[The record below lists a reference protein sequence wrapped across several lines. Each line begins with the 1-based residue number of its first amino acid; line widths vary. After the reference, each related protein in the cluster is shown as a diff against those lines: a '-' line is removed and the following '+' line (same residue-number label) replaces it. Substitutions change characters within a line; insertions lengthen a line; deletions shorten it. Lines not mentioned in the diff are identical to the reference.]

1 MFKKITYG
9 LSILVAVCILV
20 ISMGGKGM
28 AASLSDIPAKY
39 SSEVNYLMQRSV
51 VTGYP
56 DSTFRPNLD
65 VTREEAATMIGRA
78 LGLNDDKRQT
88 GFSDV
93 SKDSYASGYIQS
105 AADKGIITG
114 DAEGTF
120 RPKDKMTRG
129 EMAYLLK
136 RAFDLSQTSNVFFS
150 DVAASG
156 AQYTA
161 INNIVTAGLSNG
173 YPDGSFKP
181 KNAIT
186 RVEFSLFTARGLNQS
201 FRVSQADLK
210 PSGVKYVTAS
220 DLNVRTGPGTN
231 YNVIGSLPKEAKV
244 TIYYSQGDWVYA
256 SSGSLKGF
264 VHSGY
269 LADSLAPP
277 PPSSNGKRIITI
289 DPGHGGKDPGA
300 IGNGIYEKEL
310 NLSVGLKVQKLL
322 EQKGIKVVMTRTGDT
337 YPSLTERV
345 NIAKNSNSDAF
356 VSIHGNSNNS
366 SSPNGTETYYSTA
379 ALNTRAESSRQLATF
394 IQNRLYKS
402 LGTQNRG
409 VKQGEFQV
417 IKYNPL
423 PSVLV
428 ELGFISNSADAKKL
442 SSDAYRVKAAEAIA
456 LGIQDYYEWK
466 Y

>member
-78 LGLNDDKRQT
+78 LGLNGDKRQT

-136 RAFDLSQTSNVFFS
+136 RAFELSETSNVFFS

-181 KNAIT
+181 GNAIT
-186 RVEFSLFTARGLNQS
+186 RVEFSLFTARGLDQS
-201 FRVSQADLK
+201 FRVSEADLK
-210 PSGVKYVTAS
+210 PSGVKYVTAT
-220 DLNVRTGPGTN
+220 DLNVRTGPGTG
-231 YNVIGSLPKEAKV
+231 YNVVGSLPQDAEV

-269 LADSLAPP
+269 LADSLEPVVK
-277 PPSSNGKRIITI
+277 PSGKRIIAI

-300 IGNGIYEKEL
+300 ISNGIYEKEL
-310 NLSVGLKVQKLL
+310 NLSVSLKVRNILQ
-322 EQKGIKVVMTRTGDT
+322 QKGIQVVMTRTGDT
-337 YPSLTERV
+337 YPTLGQRV
-345 NIAKNSNSDAF
+345 DIAVNAKADSF
-356 VSIHGNSNNS
+356 VSIHGNTNGS
-366 SSPNGTETYYSTA
+366 SSPSGTETYYSTA
-379 ALNTRAESSRQLATF
+379 ALSDRAESSRQLATF
-394 IQNRLYKS
+394 IQNRLYKAID
-402 LGTQNRG
+402 TQNRG
-409 VKQGEFQV
+409 VKTANFQV
-417 IKYNPL
+417 IRYNPL

-428 ELGFISNSADAKKL
+428 ELGFLSNKSDAAKL
-442 SSDAYRVKAAEAIA
+442 SSDAYRNKMAEAIA
-456 LGIQDYYEWK
+456 LGIVDYYNWK
-466 Y
+466 E